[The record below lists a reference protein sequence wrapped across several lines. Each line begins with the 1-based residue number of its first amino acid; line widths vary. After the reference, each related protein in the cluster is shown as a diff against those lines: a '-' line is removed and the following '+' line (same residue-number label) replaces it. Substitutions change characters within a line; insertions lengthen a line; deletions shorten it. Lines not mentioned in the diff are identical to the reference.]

1 MNPGAARV
9 LELLRRDAG
18 RPCSGEAL
26 SEALGVSR
34 NQIWKNV
41 EHLRSAGYGV
51 TGERGG
57 GYTLVEIPDRLYAAE
72 IQAGL
77 ETRWLARE
85 LAWFEEIG
93 STNDEAHARARDGA
107 PHGTVIVA
115 ESQTKG
121 RGRHGRSFYSPRHQN
136 LYTSIVLRPAIH
148 VGEAPTVVLAAAVA
162 VADTVASS
170 VGDEDAVQI
179 KWPNDVLLGGKKT
192 CGILMEMTAE
202 ATRVAYLV
210 LGIGVNLNVDP
221 AGFPE
226 EFRATATSL
235 SAHCGH
241 AVDRAA
247 FARTLYGNLE
257 AMLTLHEQS
266 GFEGVRP
273 RFQKRFRMAGQ
284 AVQVRDLNGPELRG
298 AAEGIDHDGALLVRC
313 DDGRVERVLAGD
325 VTLSAPSAET
335 RR

>member
-1 MNPGAARV
+1 MY
-9 LELLRRDAG
+9 
-18 RPCSGEAL
+18 
-26 SEALGVSR
+26 
-34 NQIWKNV
+34 
-41 EHLRSAGYGV
+41 HL
-51 TGERGG
+51 
-57 GYTLVEIPDRLYAAE
+57 P
-72 IQAGL
+72 
-77 ETRWLARE
+77 
-85 LAWFEEIG
+85 
-93 STNDEAHARARDGA
+93 
-107 PHGTVIVA
+107 
-115 ESQTKG
+115 
-121 RGRHGRSFYSPRHQN
+121 YS
-136 LYTSIVLRPAIH
+136 
-148 VGEAPTVVLAAAVA
+148 
-162 VADTVASS
+162 SS
-170 VGDEDAVQI
+170 VREWSACA
-179 KWPNDVLLGGKKT
+179 GGH
-192 CGILMEMTAE
+192 
-202 ATRVAYLV
+202 
-210 LGIGVNLNVDP
+210 
-221 AGFPE
+221 
-226 EFRATATSL
+226 SW